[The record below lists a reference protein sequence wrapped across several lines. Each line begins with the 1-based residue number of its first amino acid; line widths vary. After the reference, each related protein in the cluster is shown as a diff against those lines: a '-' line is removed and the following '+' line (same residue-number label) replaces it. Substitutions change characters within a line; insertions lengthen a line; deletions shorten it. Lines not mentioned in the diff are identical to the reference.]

1 MTQRRQGF
9 PEESQQDQAPANMC
23 EVACKDF
30 SCCLSAKLCTKQC
43 AKVEICGLCDKF
55 LTCVAE
61 KKLAVQGLN
70 TPRLDVNKILVAYKT
85 EITVIDRLKSEISK
99 IPTWNYMA
107 KREIVKRGKIAE
119 RRAKMIKEMLDY
131 FGIRVDSK

>member
-1 MTQRRQGF
+1 MPPRRGF
-9 PEESQQDQAPANMC
+9 PDDQQQEQAPANMC

-30 SCCLSAKLCTKQC
+30 SCCLQHKLCTQQC
-43 AKVEICGLCDKF
+43 KTVEICGLCDKF
-55 LTCVAE
+55 QTCLPE

-99 IPTWNYMA
+99 IPAWNYMA

-131 FGIRVDSK
+131 FGIRTESK

>member
-1 MTQRRQGF
+1 MPPRRGF
-9 PEESQQDQAPANMC
+9 PEGDAQEQAPANMC
-23 EVACKDF
+23 AVACKDF
-30 SCCLSAKLCTKQC
+30 SCCLSDKLCTKQC
-43 AKVEICGLCDKF
+43 ERVEICGLCDKF
-55 LTCVAE
+55 QTCVPD

-70 TPRLDVNKILVAYKT
+70 SPRLDVNKILVAYKT

-99 IPTWNYMA
+99 IPAWNYMA